1 VHEPYTILKSRLRF
15 PRSHKIVTK
24 ADYNV
29 TLNQPYKI
37 SQKYLLVL
45 FKPNQFSHGRLGLM
59 VGKRVAAHAVTR
71 NRIKRV
77 IRESFRAKQTQL
89 KGFDIVV
96 IARHQCGT
104 LSKVE
109 LRKGIDKL
117 WEKLFSQYQDR
128 SSS

>member
-1 VHEPYTILKSRLRF
+1 LRF
-15 PRSHKIVTK
+15 PRTHKLVTK
-24 ADYNV
+24 ADYKI

-37 SQKYLLVL
+37 SHKHLLIL
-45 FKPNQFSHGRLGLM
+45 FKPNQAEHARLGLM

-77 IRESFRAKQTQL
+77 IRESFRARQDKL

-96 IARHQCGT
+96 IARHQCDT

-109 LRKGIDKL
+109 LRKGMDKL
-117 WEKLFSQYQDR
+117 WEKLITQYQNM
-128 SSS
+128 SSSL

>member
-1 VHEPYTILKSRLRF
+1 MTDSVLEHQLRF
-15 PRSHKIVTK
+15 LRSHRIVTK
-24 ADYNV
+24 ADYDV
-29 TLNQPYKI
+29 TLDQPLKI
-37 SQKYLLVL
+37 SHKYLLIL
-45 FKPNQFSHGRLGLM
+45 FKPNQITHGRLGLM

-77 IRESFRAKQTQL
+77 VRESFRAKQTQL

-109 LRKGIDKL
+109 LRKGIDTL
-117 WEKLFSQYQDR
+117 WEKLISQYQKR